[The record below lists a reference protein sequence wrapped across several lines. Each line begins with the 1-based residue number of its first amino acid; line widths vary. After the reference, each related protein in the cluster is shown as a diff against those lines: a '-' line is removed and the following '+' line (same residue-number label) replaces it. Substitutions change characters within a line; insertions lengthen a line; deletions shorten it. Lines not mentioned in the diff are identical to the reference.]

1 MKIQSLLSSIAIC
14 AILFFFFQ
22 SCSKQEQVNDIIP
35 SQEENIAS
43 KTEYDQ
49 RVESLALALNKAL
62 SSNTQLRGLIKE
74 EVNLKFDGD
83 YDVLVNSIASKPL
96 SINTKGESSTVT
108 VGDYISSFLP
118 NTKAE
123 DSSSIL
129 EELQAQYPLLQIAIP
144 VHAEDWDGNTV
155 PTIAYLPENYNER

>member
-108 VGDYISSFLP
+108 VGDYI
-118 NTKAE
+118 
-123 DSSSIL
+123 
-129 EELQAQYPLLQIAIP
+129 
-144 VHAEDWDGNTV
+144 
-155 PTIAYLPENYNER
+155 